1 MNPEEARRR
10 LAAARVAR
18 LATADLRGQPHL
30 VVVCFAL
37 EGDSLYSAV
46 DHKPKRGP
54 DLRRLANLRAN
65 PSASVLVDH
74 YEEDWT
80 RLWWVRADGEARVL
94 DPGDAPADEERR
106 RALGLLAT
114 KYRQYAARSPEG
126 PVISLTLRS
135 WRAWEPG

>member
-1 MNPEEARRR
+1 
-10 LAAARVAR
+10 VAR
-18 LATADLRGQPHL
+18 LATADLQGQPHL

-37 EGDSLYSAV
+37 AGDTLYSAV

-74 YEEDWT
+74 YEEDWA

-94 DPGDAPADEERR
+94 DPGDPQVDEERR
-106 RALGLLAT
+106 RALGVLAN
-114 KYRQYAARSPEG
+114 KYRQYVDRPPEG
-126 PVISLTLRS
+126 PVISVSLRS
-135 WRAWEPG
+135 WRAWEPR